1 MAKVEGL
8 NTNLP
13 VALNSGARHRFGRSL
28 YTREAP
34 KAGFLSQLIAEKHQL
49 SIQREKRQAP
59 VAEVLMTYDAM
70 GRVAQRRLPP
80 GTRTNLDA

>member
-1 MAKVEGL
+1 MAKVDGPGS
-8 NTNLP
+8 NLP
-13 VALNSGARHRFGRSL
+13 VALNMGARHGFSRAH
-28 YTREAP
+28 YAREAP
-34 KAGFLSQLIAEKHQL
+34 KSGFLSQLIAEKHQL

-59 VAEVLMTYDAM
+59 VAEVLMTYDAA